1 MARHAERPSTWCKL
15 SGMLTEVGPVRTDAH
30 LQPHVEFLFEHFG
43 TDRVIFASDWPVR
56 RELLDYPELIRLN
69 VRLTSSLS
77 PTRLSASGGPTASGS
92 TASRSLNP
100 QPPPS

>member
-30 LQPHVEFLFEHFG
+30 LQPHVEFVFEHFG

-56 RELLDYPELIRLN
+56 RELLDYPELIRVN

-77 PTRLSASGGPTASGS
+77 RRG
-92 TASRSLNP
+92 
-100 QPPPS
+100 